1 MKTRKRDVTPNA
13 HAGHGGPADTERC
26 RRLRN
31 LIFTMLDSRMTPEKK
46 RELRRQ
52 IATCPACF
60 SRYEFSTLIQMAV
73 KKQVLSEKCPYTL
86 ILRVRNALAT
96 AMMPA
101 RCGCK
106 RG

>member
-1 MKTRKRDVTPNA
+1 LKTRKTVHVHAEPGVPA
-13 HAGHGGPADTERC
+13 HDARC
-26 RRLRN
+26 RWLRK
-31 LIFTMLDSRMTPEKK
+31 LIYRMLDSPLTPDKR

-60 SRYEFSTLIQMAV
+60 SRYEFSMILQRAIR
-73 KKQVLSEKCPYTL
+73 KQVLGEKCPYTL

-96 AMMPA
+96 AMAP
-101 RCGCK
+101 RC

>member
-1 MKTRKRDVTPNA
+1 
-13 HAGHGGPADTERC
+13 
-26 RRLRN
+26 
-31 LIFTMLDSRMTPEKK
+31 MLDGRMTPGKR

-60 SRYEFSTLIQMAV
+60 SMYEFSLILQRAV

-96 AMMPA
+96 AMMPV
-101 RCGCK
+101 RCGC
-106 RG
+106 RRA